1 MSVEPQ
7 PPLRRERN
15 QEPEISAALPAGSG
29 ANAVRHR
36 AQWDR
41 PDPNLENLEALAAV
55 TADMRRAVLCG
66 GFALQESEELLWR
79 PVKSQLMVFFSSTF
93 TDSHRERD
101 ILQNEILPSLRKQ
114 GVPEGVEVTFV
125 DMRWGVRDENT
136 LDHQTWIACSREI
149 ERCRDQSDGI
159 FFISLQGDK

>member
-1 MSVEPQ
+1 MITFPK
-7 PPLRRERN
+7 
-15 QEPEISAALPAGSG
+15 
-29 ANAVRHR
+29 
-36 AQWDR
+36 
-41 PDPNLENLEALAAV
+41 PDPNGGNLEALAAA
-55 TADMRRAVLCG
+55 TADMRMGALCG
-66 GFALQESEELLWR
+66 GFALLESEELWR

-101 ILQNEILPSLRKQ
+101 ILQKEILPSLRKQ